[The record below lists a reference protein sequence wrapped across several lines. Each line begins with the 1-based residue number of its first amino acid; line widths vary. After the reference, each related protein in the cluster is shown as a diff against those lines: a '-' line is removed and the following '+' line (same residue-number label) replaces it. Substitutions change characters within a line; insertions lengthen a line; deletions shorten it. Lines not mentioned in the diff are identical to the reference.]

1 MKRMWTVLNLKI
13 EIMKYFWTHHYKQ
26 LSEAQMHSM
35 ILHAAQYFHDSIN
48 SGSNWENRNM
58 FGTIQ

>member
-1 MKRMWTVLNLKI
+1 MWGILTL
-13 EIMKYFWTHHYKQ
+13 YCWTHHYKR

-35 ILHAAQYFHDSIN
+35 ILNATQYLHDSIN

-58 FGTIQ
+58 FKYSYI